1 MNVVAVVAALLVG
14 FTTGALFTYLQ
25 LPLPAPP
32 ELPGVV
38 AILGLYIGYLAV
50 QRLDVGYDL
59 LAALGF

>member
-1 MNVVAVVAALLVG
+1 MNTVAVLAALAIG

-38 AILGLYIGYLAV
+38 GILGIYVGYV
-50 QRLDVGYDL
+50 VVERLDVGFDL
-59 LAALGF
+59 LGALGF